1 MAIYQDKILRDA
13 GYKSSSTKRNTSTIS
28 GYEARH
34 GLTGQQAEK
43 ARPKT
48 TTNHSGGWKPSVPTR
63 SALIFPT
70 DLGTSAEQQNFMIF
84 YPKKISGG
92 KADARNITFTNMMD
106 YPCVCLPIP
115 TGLNTT
121 YTQSWSAA
129 QVAGRN
135 SMLADKG
142 GDLIREM
149 SRSLQ
154 PGGTAG
160 QSARGDPQG
169 RAREAKGATITD
181 VLSKLTQGFDASGIY
196 NRALGN
202 ISSGDWWN
210 QTAGGVAT
218 EMAAMVAAGPA
229 EGLATA
235 SQYNTGMRAVQQTM
249 MSYGGPGFRQFSYT
263 FSLKP
268 MRVVESEIVYGI
280 TKLFK
285 ELSAPNQQATRYTRV
300 YDLPAV
306 FKIMFYYGGQEHPH
320 IAKVGHCALT
330 SLSLSYGGGKF
341 STFSG
346 THAPVQTDITL
357 NFQEMELLNREMLQR
372 EYAGGTGWPLGGAT
386 TGDFNQ
392 SQGSGNKPTS
402 TKSNIS

>member
-1 MAIYQDKILRDA
+1 MAYYGTLDDQAEQQRFSSNAYGGTLDEQA
-13 GYKSSSTKRNTSTIS
+13 AHAYKGN
-28 GYEARH
+28 
-34 GLTGQQAEK
+34 LTGQQAEK
-43 ARPKT
+43 ARAKRA
-48 TTNHSGGWKPSVPTR
+48 TNHSGGWKPSVPTR
-63 SALIFPT
+63 SALIFPG
-70 DLGTSAEQQNFMIF
+70 DLGTSAEQQNYMIF

-92 KADARNITFTNMMD
+92 KADARQITFTNMMD

-142 GDLIREM
+142 GDIIKSM
-149 SRSLQ
+149 SSALQ
-154 PGGTAG
+154 PKATL
-160 QSARGDPQG
+160 ARGDPEG
-169 RAREAKGATITD
+169 RGNIQKGALITD
-181 VLSKLTQGFDASGIY
+181 VLSKLTEGFDASSIY

-202 ISSGDWWN
+202 ISSADWWN
-210 QTAGGVAT
+210 QAAGGAAT

-229 EGLATA
+229 EGIATA

-249 MSYGGPGFRQFSYT
+249 MSYGGPGFRSFSYT

-268 MRVVESEIVYGI
+268 MRVVESEVVNGI

-330 SLSLSYGGGKF
+330 SLSITYGGGKF

-346 THAPVQTDITL
+346 THSPVQTDITL
-357 NFQEMELLNREMLQR
+357 NFQEMELLNRQMLETEDQ
-372 EYAGGTGWPLGGAT
+372 GGYGWPLQDAK
-386 TGDFNQ
+386 
-392 SQGSGNKPTS
+392 SGEAQFQQERQAESAKQAWT
-402 TKSNIS
+402 